1 MDNGLEKIKQIQSI
15 MFKYNEKGVEF
26 QDGEVNE
33 KDADVQELGFMAEEI
48 EQVFPEMVDM
58 VEVEDI
64 QYRAVA
70 YVKMIPVLLNA
81 IKELNKKVEDI
92 ENKE

>member
-1 MDNGLEKIKQIQSI
+1 

-58 VEVEDI
+58 VEVEDK